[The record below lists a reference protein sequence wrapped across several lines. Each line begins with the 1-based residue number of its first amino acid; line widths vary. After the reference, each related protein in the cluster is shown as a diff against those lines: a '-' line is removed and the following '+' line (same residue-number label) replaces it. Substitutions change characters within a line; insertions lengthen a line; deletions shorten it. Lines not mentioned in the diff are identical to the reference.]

1 MAERKTTLAD
11 LTKRAFS
18 EMMKDVA
25 TSIPGHVLAFSPSTQ
40 LAQLQI
46 GVSRVDKSGKRFD
59 PPPLIE
65 CPVYVPGGNHA
76 IEIQIDPGDEG
87 MILFSQRCIDAW
99 VNTGGIAENPILR
112 FHDFSDAYFL
122 PGIRSQPNVLPDF
135 QNNGVRMR
143 NRAGSKYI
151 WLKNNGDIV
160 LSGGNVNII
169 SSTLTHNGINIG
181 DDHTH
186 SGVQSGGSNT
196 GGPS

>member
-143 NRAGSKYI
+143 NRTGSKYI

-160 LSGGNVNII
+160 LSGENVNII
-169 SSTLTHNGINIG
+169 SSTLTHNGINMG
-181 DDHTH
+181 DDHKH
-186 SGVQSGGSNT
+186 SDVQSGGSNT
-196 GGPS
+196 GGPL